1 MLSRLVR
8 LIILLVI
15 AVKLIIVF
23 AVKDGEILYSQQK
36 QDQELTEAQIRNS
49 LFLLLNID
57 KFRLKLKKVGKTIM
71 SHSGMT

>member
-1 MLSRLVR
+1 MVNTEIR
-8 LIILLVI
+8 LII
-15 AVKLIIVF
+15 F
-23 AVKDGEILYSQQK
+23 SAVKDGEILYSQQK